1 MRIGVYIYIFPDL
14 SACHVAMALWSYCQ
28 FFVYE
33 NLKAIM
39 AVEMRQ
45 TCKMTLA
52 QRVNISVEMNG
63 SILFLH
69 TC

>member
-52 QRVNISVEMNG
+52 Q
-63 SILFLH
+63 
-69 TC
+69 